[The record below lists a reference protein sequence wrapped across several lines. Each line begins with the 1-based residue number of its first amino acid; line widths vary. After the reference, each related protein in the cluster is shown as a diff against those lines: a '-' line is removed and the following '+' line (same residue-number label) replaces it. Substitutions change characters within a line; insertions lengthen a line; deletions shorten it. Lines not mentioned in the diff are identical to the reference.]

1 MIVLKTRSL
10 NGEAFA
16 PFGDVLEVPKEIG
29 RATFDAA
36 LANRRSDARLSL
48 ALVHKAPTELPLT
61 SRTMERH
68 RWSSQTFFP
77 LQATRWLVLVAPHME
92 DRTAPDMNKALAFI
106 ASGQQGVTF
115 AADVWHH
122 PFTVLGSPAK
132 FAVATWKNG
141 TSDDDEFVDTA
152 EFLIERIES

>member
-1 MIVLKTRSL
+1 MIVLKTRPLSAQ
-10 NGEAFA
+10 AFA
-16 PFGDVLEVPKEIG
+16 PFGDVLEVPTDIG
-29 RATFDAA
+29 RATFDGG
-36 LANRRSDARLSL
+36 LANLRTNARLSL
-48 ALVHKAPTELPLT
+48 ALVNKAPTELPQT

-68 RWSSQTFFP
+68 RWSSQTFLP
-77 LQATRWLVLVAPHME
+77 LQATRWLVLVAPHIK
-92 DRTAPDMNKALAFI
+92 DRAAPDMNKALALI

-141 TSDDDEFVDTA
+141 TSGDDEFVDIP
-152 EFLIERIES
+152 EFLIEHFEG